1 MDSYDSD
8 DAYLYDSSSEWGTS
22 KLRLFEYRDVTVP
35 RTDYSF
41 LTDIEDEPT
50 WFQIFLEKGCKITP
64 KWITCTPCK
73 KEFLLYFRDAKI
85 KRPFFG
91 NRQNMKVDIMT
102 PLIEKALINEASPV
116 HSIIRFK
123 VPDDVQEITAV
134 EDSLLLVTVTWK
146 N

>member
-1 MDSYDSD
+1 
-8 DAYLYDSSSEWGTS
+8 LNDSSSEWGTS
-22 KLRLFEYRDVTVP
+22 KLVIFEYRDVTVP

-64 KWITCTPCK
+64 KWITCTPVK

-91 NRQNMKVDIMT
+91 NRQNMNVDIMN
-102 PLIEKALINEASPV
+102 PLIAEAHIDEASPV

-134 EDSLLLVTVTWK
+134 ENSLLLVTVTWK